1 VAAELDGDVLEVE
14 EGSVV
19 VVVGKPKTWQP
30 KTSPTKR

>member
-1 VAAELDGDVLEVE
+1 VVAELDGDMLEVE
-14 EGSVV
+14 EGS